1 MAGMCAYLIK
11 EEDKEIH
18 EPIAR
23 IAIKRFIRYG
33 KCEIIYLFSRR
44 SYIW

>member
-18 EPIAR
+18 KPIAR
-23 IAIKRFIRYG
+23 IAIKRFVRYD
-33 KCEIIYLFSRR
+33 KYEIMGFFGGR